1 LADEAAGQVREEYER
16 RLNVSRRPAGVGGRR
31 GGDGARTSSFD
42 GVGSTVAWPAPV
54 HSSLPPEN
62 ELWDV
67 RAAARFLRMSV
78 SWVYKRVED
87 GTLPVA
93 RLNGFALRFEP
104 SALREW
110 AATHVAGRLPLVRSR
125 R

>member
-1 LADEAAGQVREEYER
+1 MHGGEFTGQVVAEEDR
-16 RLNVSRRPAGVGGRR
+16 RLNASRRPSGVGGRR
-31 GGDGARTSSFD
+31 GGD
-42 GVGSTVAWPAPV
+42 VAPGPAVSVVPALV
-54 HSSLPPEN
+54 RSSLPPEN

-104 SALREW
+104 CVLREW
-110 AATHVAGRLPLVRSR
+110 AATHVTGRLPMVRSR

>member
-1 LADEAAGQVREEYER
+1 MTAQ
-16 RLNVSRRPAGVGGRR
+16 
-31 GGDGARTSSFD
+31 RTAPSS
-42 GVGSTVAWPAPV
+42 AQY
-54 HSSLPPEN
+54 LPPEN

-67 RAAARFLRMSV
+67 PAAARFLRMST

-104 SALREW
+104 SALRVW